1 MANEAIHS
9 TRTRTETNT
18 NTQANTAINTETD
31 TMMTHQ
37 TLTQLRSLKLSGMAD
52 ALHEQM
58 EQPSMSA
65 LSFEERLGLL
75 VQQEVASRDDRKRTR
90 LLSLAHLKYPQA
102 AIEDV
107 DARAGRGVNRSQI
120 TSLALGDW
128 IKTGHAVI
136 ITGATGSG
144 KTWLACALGQYACRR
159 GHSVTYL
166 RTPRLA
172 EELRVLHGAGSFG
185 KWLIQL
191 AKTDVLILDDWA
203 LAPLD
208 ASTRADLLEVID
220 DRAATRGTIITSQ
233 LPVEHWH
240 GWIGDVTIADAMLD
254 RLLERTHRITLKAER
269 SLRSPKTAANN
280 AEAPTPPGGQ

>member
-1 MANEAIHS
+1 
-9 TRTRTETNT
+9 
-18 NTQANTAINTETD
+18 
-31 TMMTHQ
+31 MMTQQ

-52 ALHEQM
+52 ALQAQM
-58 EQPSMSA
+58 AQPSMSA

-75 VQQEVASRDDRKRTR
+75 VQQETASRDDRRRTR

-102 AIEDV
+102 AIEDI
-107 DARAGRGVNRSQI
+107 DTRAGRGIERSQI
-120 TSLALGDW
+120 TSLVLGDW
-128 IKTGHAVI
+128 IKTGHTVI
-136 ITGATGSG
+136 ITGATGTG

-185 KWLIQL
+185 KWLLQL

-203 LAPLD
+203 LATLD
-208 ASTRADLLEVID
+208 GSTRADLLEVID
-220 DRAATRGTIITSQ
+220 DRAAHRGTIITSQ

-254 RLLERTHRITLKAER
+254 RLLERTHRITLKGEK
-269 SLRSPKTAANN
+269 SLRSALPESARKPGAVANAAATADG
-280 AEAPTPPGGQ
+280 EVV